1 MRPSLLLLL
10 LLILPLFLSL
20 GSSSSTFV
28 GCGSG
33 DVNGFA
39 SFGCSGG
46 NNDDPCDYIVT
57 VQVTARLDADSSP
70 LPGATVYIDTG
81 ASDSINTR
89 VTDSAGQAF
98 WNDTSFL
105 TGFSADCGG
114 QDVGTVEPYDPDT
127 SFFYDLLVSAP
138 GFAPSTTVFMI
149 NRESRNI
156 ALIIKMFPL

>member
-1 MRPSLLLLL
+1 MRPSLSLLLLL
-10 LLILPLFLSL
+10 LLFLSL

-33 DVNGFA
+33 GDTGFA
-39 SFGCSGG
+39 AFGCSGG

-57 VQVTARLDADSSP
+57 VQVTALLDADSSP

-89 VTDSAGQAF
+89 VTDFAGQAF
-98 WNDTSFL
+98 WNDTAFL

-114 QDVGTVEPYDPDT
+114 QDVGTVEPYDSNT
-127 SFFYDLLVSAP
+127 TFSYDLFVSAS
-138 GFAPSTTVFMI
+138 GLAPAGTVI
-149 NRESRNI
+149 TVTRQTRDL
-156 ALIIKMFPL
+156 ALIVRMEP

>member
-10 LLILPLFLSL
+10 ILLLFLSL

-33 DVNGFA
+33 GVSGFA
-39 SFGCSGG
+39 VLGCSGG

-57 VQVTARLDADSSP
+57 VQMTVLLDADSSP

-105 TGFSADCGG
+105 TGFSADCEG
-114 QDVGTVEPYDPDT
+114 QDVGTVEPYDSDT
-127 SFFYDLLVSAP
+127 TFTYDLLVSTSGMAP
-138 GFAPSTTVFMI
+138 AGTVVTVDRQTRDIVLTM
-149 NRESRNI
+149 RMR
-156 ALIIKMFPL
+156 P